1 MDSTFHVYLSRLR
14 KLVPGRVSLTDA
26 GAECVAHFIDACVSP
41 EIAFEVILER
51 IFLVI
56 DSECAFAPDGSIEGV
71 VFELPAADSRFN
83 RTEWL
88 ILGPDDLEKASPS

>member
-1 MDSTFHVYLSRLR
+1 M
-14 KLVPGRVSLTDA
+14 
-26 GAECVAHFIDACVSP
+26 
-41 EIAFEVILER
+41 ILER

-88 ILGPDDLEKASPS
+88 ILGPDDLEKTSPS